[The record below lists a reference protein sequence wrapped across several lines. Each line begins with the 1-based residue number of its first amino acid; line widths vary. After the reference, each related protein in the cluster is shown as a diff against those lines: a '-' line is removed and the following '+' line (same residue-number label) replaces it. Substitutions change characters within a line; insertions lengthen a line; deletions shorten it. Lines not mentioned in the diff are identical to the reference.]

1 MPAGLSSY
9 TTAFD
14 LSVMQLP
21 DLSSTDTLPKLLIY
35 NAERWPDDIAT
46 REKDLG
52 IWKSYS
58 WADTAARVRELALGL
73 IAIGVTRGDV
83 VGVIG
88 RNRPHWVWAELA
100 AHSVG
105 GMSLGIYE
113 DSLGKEVS
121 YLLDYGEVK
130 CVFAEDEEQADKL
143 LDIADDL
150 PSLKWIV
157 YNDERGMRKY
167 DDPRLI
173 SRKDLIKRGES
184 VAGSDL
190 DRIIS
195 EGHGDEVAILCTTS
209 GTTSNP
215 KLAMLQHR
223 RFLEHIA
230 AYLRAD
236 PREPTD
242 EYMSL
247 LPMAWIMEQVYA
259 VAMPLVCR
267 IRVNYPEDQST
278 AMHDLREI
286 GPTHVLLAPR
296 VWEQISADVHA
307 RMLDANRLSQAMF
320 ERGIKLGS
328 KALEQGERSWFADML
343 LYNTLRDR
351 LGFSKVKAAATG
363 GAALGPDTFKFFL
376 AMGVPLRQL
385 YGQTELC
392 GAYTLQ
398 RAEDGLD
405 FDSSGVAFDNTKI
418 RIENPDENGVGEIVT
433 YHPDMFKGYYRQPE
447 TTQETLTADGWMMTG
462 DAGFLDDKGRLTVI
476 DRVKDLATT
485 SKGVRFS
492 PQFIENK
499 LKFSPYIGE
508 CVVLGNHKANVT
520 AILCTRYSMVS
531 KWAEAR
537 GLAFTTYTNL
547 SALPEVYA
555 LIQGEVDKVNA
566 SLPPAQRIVRFL
578 LLYKEL
584 DADDGELTRT
594 RKVRR
599 AVIDERY
606 APIIEAL
613 YTGKDRVEMETEVTF
628 EDGRTGQIRAD
639 MAIQDLASGVD
650 ALQAAE

>member
-1 MPAGLSSY
+1 
-9 TTAFD
+9 
-14 LSVMQLP
+14 MQLP
-21 DLSSTDTLPKLLIY
+21 DLSTHDTLPKLLAF
-35 NAERWPDDIAT
+35 NAGRWPDEIAA
-46 REKDLG
+46 REKDNG
-52 IWKSYS
+52 IWRTYS
-58 WADTAARVRELALGL
+58 WADTLDRVQALALGL
-73 IAIGVTRGDV
+73 LAAGTERGDV
-83 VGVIG
+83 IGIIG

-100 AHSVG
+100 AHGVG
-105 GMSLGIYE
+105 AMSLGIYE
-113 DSLGKEVS
+113 DSLGKEVR
-121 YLLDYGEVK
+121 YLLNYGEVK
-130 CVFAEDEEQADKL
+130 LVFAEDEEQADKL
-143 LDIADDL
+143 LEIADSL
-150 PSLKWIV
+150 PALRRIV

-173 SRKDLIKRGES
+173 SRAAFIEQGRDLAAERYQAAVAEGRGE
-184 VAGSDL
+184 D
-190 DRIIS
+190 
-195 EGHGDEVAILCTTS
+195 VAILCTTS

-223 RFLEHIA
+223 PFLEHIS

-242 EYMSL
+242 EYISM

-259 VAMPLVCR
+259 VAMPLLCR

-307 RMLDANRLSQAMF
+307 RMLDANRLSRTIF
-320 ERGIKLGS
+320 DTCVRLGTE
-328 KALEQGERSWFADML
+328 ALEQGRHSWLADTF
-343 LYNTLRDR
+343 LYSTLRDR
-351 LGFSKVKAAATG
+351 LGFAKVKAAATG
-363 GAALGPDTFKFFL
+363 GSALGPDIFKFFL

-405 FDSSGVAFDNTKI
+405 FDSSGVPFDNTEV
-418 RIENPDENGVGEIVT
+418 RIASPDENGVGEIIT
-433 YHPDMFKGYYRQPE
+433 RHPGMFKGYYKQPE
-447 TTQETLTADGWMMTG
+447 ASKAELTDDGWMKTG

-476 DRVKDLATT
+476 DRVNDLAIT
-485 SKGVRFS
+485 SNGVRFS
-492 PQFIENK
+492 PQFVENK

-508 CVVLGNHKANVT
+508 CVVLGNDRPNIT
-520 AILCTRYSMVS
+520 AILCIRYSMVS
-531 KWAEAR
+531 KWAESR
-537 GLAFTTYTNL
+537 SLAFTSYTNL

-555 LIQGEVDKVNA
+555 LIRDEVERVNT
-566 SLPPAQRIVRFL
+566 SLPPAQRIARFL

-599 AVIDERY
+599 KVIDERY
-606 APIIEAL
+606 GPLIEAL
-613 YTGKDRVEMETEVTF
+613 YGDQDRVQMETEVTF
-628 EDGRTGQIRAD
+628 EDGRTGRILAD
-639 MAIQDLASGVD
+639 MMIQRLATND
-650 ALQAAE
+650 AALSAAAE

>member
-1 MPAGLSSY
+1 
-9 TTAFD
+9 
-14 LSVMQLP
+14 MQLP
-21 DLSSTDTLPKLLIY
+21 DLATYDTLPKLLRL
-35 NAERWPDDIAT
+35 NAERWPDEVAT
-46 REKDLG
+46 REKDFG
-52 IWKSYS
+52 IWKRYS
-58 WADTAARVRELALGL
+58 WADTFKQVGELASGL
-73 IAIGVTRGDV
+73 IALGITSGDV
-83 VGVIG
+83 IGIIG

-100 AHSVG
+100 GHSAG
-105 GMSLGIYE
+105 AMSLGIYE

-130 CVFAEDEEQADKL
+130 LVFAENEEQADKL
-143 LDIADDL
+143 LEIADEL

-167 DDPRLI
+167 NDPRLLSRTALIEHGRTVDGATLDSTI
-173 SRKDLIKRGES
+173 SSGK
-184 VAGSDL
+184 
-190 DRIIS
+190 
-195 EGHGDEVAILCTTS
+195 GDDVAILCTTS

-223 RFLEHIA
+223 RFLEHIS

-259 VAMPLVCR
+259 VTMPLLCR
-267 IRVNYPEDQST
+267 IRVNYPEGQST

-307 RMLDANRLSQAMF
+307 RMLDANQLSQGIF
-320 ERGIKLGS
+320 KRGVQLGTE
-328 KALEQGERSWFADML
+328 ALEKGQRSWFADTF

-351 LGFSKVKAAATG
+351 LGFSKVRAAATG

-398 RAEDGLD
+398 QAEHGLD
-405 FDSSGVAFDNTKI
+405 FDSSGVPFDNTKI
-418 RIENPDENGVGEIVT
+418 RIDNPDDDGVGEIVT
-433 YHPDMFKGYYRQPE
+433 YHPDMFKGYYKQPE
-447 TTQETLTADGWMMTG
+447 TTEDTLTENGWMLTG

-476 DRVKDLATT
+476 DRVKDMATT
-485 SKGVRFS
+485 SRGTRFS

-508 CVVLGNHKANVT
+508 CVVLGNNRDMVT
-520 AILCTRYSMVS
+520 AIICIRYSMVS
-531 KWAEAR
+531 KWAEAG
-537 GLAFTTYTNL
+537 GLGFTTYTNL
-547 SALPEVYA
+547 SALPDVYA
-555 LIQGEVDKVNA
+555 LIESEVDKVNA
-566 SLPPAQRIVRFL
+566 SLPPAQRIARFL

-594 RKVRR
+594 RKVKR

-606 APIIEAL
+606 AEIIDAV
-613 YTGKDRVEMETEVTF
+613 YGGQDRVVMETEVTF

-639 MAIQDLASGVD
+639 MAIHDLATGET
-650 ALQAAE
+650 AHQAAAE

>member
-1 MPAGLSSY
+1 ME
-9 TTAFD
+9 
-14 LSVMQLP
+14 LP
-21 DLSSTDTLPKLLIY
+21 DLASHDTLPKLLRL
-35 NAERWPDDIAT
+35 NAERWPDDVAT

-52 IWKSYS
+52 IWKRYS
-58 WADTAARVRELALGL
+58 WADTFAQVGGLARGLMAL
-73 IAIGVTRGDV
+73 GVTRGDV
-83 VGVIG
+83 VGIIG
-88 RNRPHWVWAELA
+88 RNRPHWVWAELSGHCIGA
-100 AHSVG
+100 L
-105 GMSLGIYE
+105 SLGIYE
-113 DSLGKEVS
+113 DSLGKEVT

-130 CVFAEDEEQADKL
+130 LVFAEDEEQADKL
-143 LDIADDL
+143 LEIADGL

-173 SRKDLIKRGES
+173 SRKELVEKGRAVGPEKLDAAIDAGKGE
-184 VAGSDL
+184 D
-190 DRIIS
+190 
-195 EGHGDEVAILCTTS
+195 VAILCTTS
-209 GTTSNP
+209 GTTSHP

-223 RFLEHIA
+223 PFLEHIA

-236 PREPTD
+236 PREPSD

-267 IRVNYPEDQST
+267 IRVNYPENQET

-307 RMLDANRLSQAMF
+307 RMLDANRISQAMF
-320 ERGIKLGS
+320 EKGVALGTE
-328 KALEQGERSWFADML
+328 ALEQGRRSRLADVL

-351 LGFSKVKAAATG
+351 LGFSNVRAAATG

-405 FDSSGVAFDNTKI
+405 FDSSGPPFDNTEI
-418 RIENPDENGVGEIVT
+418 RIERPDENGVGEIVT
-433 YHPDMFKGYYRQPE
+433 RHGSMFKGYYKQPE
-447 TTQETLTADGWMMTG
+447 ATAETLTGDGWMMTG
-462 DAGFLDDKGRLTVI
+462 DAGFIDDRGRLTVI

-485 SKGVRFS
+485 SRGVRFS

-508 CVVLGNHKANVT
+508 CVVLGNGRETIT
-520 AILCTRYSMVS
+520 AILCIRYSMVA
-531 KWAEAR
+531 KWAEAG

-547 SALPEVYA
+547 SALSEVYA
-555 LIQGEVDKVNA
+555 LLQGEVDKVNA
-566 SLPPAQRIVRFL
+566 SLPPAQRIARFL

-599 AVIDERY
+599 TVIDERY
-606 APIIEAL
+606 APIIDAL
-613 YTGKDRVEMETEVTF
+613 YGGRDRVVMETEVTF
-628 EDGRTGQIRAD
+628 EDGRTGRIRAD
-639 MAIQDLASGVD
+639 MAIRDLAAGET
-650 ALQAAE
+650 AHQTAAE

>member
-1 MPAGLSSY
+1 
-9 TTAFD
+9 
-14 LSVMQLP
+14 MQLP
-21 DLSSTDTLPKLLIY
+21 DLALHDTLPKLLTM
-35 NAERWPDDIAT
+35 NAERWPDQVAA

-52 IWKSYS
+52 IWRAYS
-58 WADTAARVRELALGL
+58 WAETSSRVRDLAAGLLAL
-73 IAIGVTRGDV
+73 GVTRGDV
-83 VGVIG
+83 VGIIG

-100 AHSVG
+100 AHCVG
-105 GMSLGIYE
+105 ALSLGIYE

-121 YLLDYGEVK
+121 YLLAYGEVGL
-130 CVFAEDEEQADKL
+130 VFAEDEEQADKL
-143 LDIADDL
+143 LEIADQL
-150 PSLKWIV
+150 PALEWII

-173 SRKDLIKRGES
+173 SRKALIERGRTIDR
-184 VAGSDL
+184 AAL
-190 DRIIS
+190 DRAIAAGKG
-195 EGHGDEVAILCTTS
+195 EDVAILCTTS
-209 GTTSNP
+209 GTTSHP

-267 IRVNYPEDQST
+267 IRVNYPESRET
-278 AMHDLREI
+278 ALHDLREI

-320 ERGIKLGS
+320 QTGVKLGTE
-328 KALEQGERSWFADML
+328 ALEKGRRSWLADTL
-343 LYNTLRDR
+343 LYSTLRDR
-351 LGFSKVKAAATG
+351 LGFSRVKAAATG
-363 GAALGPDTFKFFL
+363 GASLGPDTFKFFL

-405 FDSSGVAFDNTKI
+405 FDSSGPAFDNTEI
-418 RIENPDENGVGEIVT
+418 RIESPDDNGVGEIVT
-433 YHPDMFKGYYRQPE
+433 YHPSMFKGYYKQPE
-447 TTQETLTADGWMMTG
+447 ATQATLTADGWMLTG

-485 SKGVRFS
+485 ARGVRFS

-508 CVVLGNHKANVT
+508 CVVLGNGREMVT
-520 AILCTRYSMVS
+520 AIICIRYSMVS
-531 KWAEAR
+531 KWAEAE

-547 SALPEVYA
+547 SALPEAYA
-555 LIQGEVDKVNA
+555 LIQREVEKVNL
-566 SLPPAQRIVRFL
+566 SLPPAQRIARFI

-599 AVIDERY
+599 TVIDERY
-606 APIIEAL
+606 APIIDAL
-613 YTGKDRVEMETEVTF
+613 YGGRHRVVMETDVTF
-628 EDGRTGQIRAD
+628 EDGRAGRIRAD
-639 MAIQDLASGVD
+639 MAIRDLAS
-650 ALQAAE
+650 AQTLHQEAAE

>member
-1 MPAGLSSY
+1 MTSRRKEYGIWRAYSW
-9 TTAFD
+9 D
-14 LSVMQLP
+14 
-21 DLSSTDTLPKLLIY
+21 DTL
-35 NAERWPDDIAT
+35 AEVR
-46 REKDLG
+46 DL
-52 IWKSYS
+52 
-58 WADTAARVRELALGL
+58 TLGL
-73 IAIGVTRGDV
+73 IALDLERGDV
-83 VGVIG
+83 VGIIG
-88 RNRPHWVWAELA
+88 NNRPHWVWAEWA

-121 YLLDYGEVK
+121 YLLDYGDVK
-130 CVFAEDEEQADKL
+130 LVFAENEEQADKL
-143 LDIADDL
+143 LDIADQL
-150 PSLKWIV
+150 PALKWII

-167 DDPRLI
+167 GDPRLL
-173 SRKDLIKRGES
+173 SRSQLIERGKEIDATAFDDAID
-184 VAGSDL
+184 AGKGED
-190 DRIIS
+190 
-195 EGHGDEVAILCTTS
+195 VAILCTTS

-223 RFLEHIA
+223 PFLEHIA

-242 EYMSL
+242 EYISM

-259 VAMPLVCR
+259 VTMPLPLLCR

-307 RMLDANRLSQAMF
+307 RMLDANKLSQSIF
-320 ERGIKLGS
+320 QKCVKLGTE
-328 KALEQGERSWFADML
+328 ALGSGIADFFF
-343 LYNTLRDR
+343 YDTLRDR

-405 FDSSGVAFDNTKI
+405 FDSSGVPFDNTEI

-433 YHPDMFKGYYRQPE
+433 SHSSMFKGYYKQPDVSKE
-447 TTQETLTADGWMMTG
+447 TMTEDGWMMTG

-485 SKGVRFS
+485 SNDVRFS

-508 CVVLGNHKANVT
+508 CVVLGNDRAFVT
-520 AILCTRYSMVS
+520 AILCIRYSMVS
-531 KWAEAR
+531 KWAENR

-547 SALPEVYA
+547 SALPDIYD
-555 LIQGEVDKVNA
+555 LLQGEVDKVNQ
-566 SLPPAQRIVRFL
+566 SLPDGQGIKRFL

-584 DADDGELTRT
+584 DADEGELTRT

-599 AVIDERY
+599 TVIDERY
-606 APIIEAL
+606 APLIEAL
-613 YTGKDRVEMETEVTF
+613 YGGQGRVVMETEVTF
-628 EDGRTGQIRAD
+628 EDGRTGEIRAD
-639 MAIQDLASGVD
+639 MAIRDLLATGETVH
-650 ALQAAE
+650 QAAAE